1 MITKILPKILPI
13 MNYTFKIK
21 DTNSVKPTTIY
32 FTCFFKN
39 EQKQFI
45 YSTGEKV
52 LPIHWNKKDKFLE
65 SKGKNKP
72 HDFESIKMQLDRYS
86 SLLMQTENE
95 YKMVKE
101 AFTPE
106 SLKTALDNEFKKTSL
121 PKKTGFFE
129 IYDLFLAD
137 KSNNSEW
144 TVGTKKRYK
153 HIKNIAERFEEAKD
167 YKLTF
172 SKINNKFYVLFKDYC
187 LSDLG
192 HMNNTYLRNL
202 VYLKT
207 FMNWSV
213 GKKYTYN
220 LEYKNFNKNEGG
232 KTIIKESIT
241 SQIALTL
248 NDLTVLMQHE
258 FKAKKLEHTRD
269 IFVFQCLTGMRYGEL
284 FLINKS
290 NVTENEIILKETKGV
305 FKESRKIPLTS
316 LSKYILSKYDYNL
329 KPISN
334 QKQNDYIKD
343 VFQELEYNHKI
354 EKTST
359 REREIIRTE
368 DFFYNR
374 VNTHTARRTF
384 ITMMKKQGIS
394 DKLIASISGHRD
406 LATLNKYY
414 QVDDEQKSD
423 AVNEVFK
430 IEIPL
435 KKVQ

>member
-52 LPIHWNKKDKFLE
+52 LSVYWDKQKKFVKT
-65 SKGKNKP
+65 SAPNYN
-72 HDFESIKMQLDRYS
+72 SIKMQLDRYS
-86 SLLMQTENE
+86 SLLTQTENE
-95 YKMVKE
+95 YKIVKE

-106 SLKTALDNEFKKTSL
+106 ALKTAFDNEFKKTSS
-121 PKKTGFFE
+121 PKKTGFFD
-129 IYDLFLAD
+129 IYDIFLAD
-137 KSNNSEW
+137 KTNNSEW
-144 TVGTKKRYK
+144 SAGTKKRYN
-153 HIKNIAERFEEAKD
+153 HIKNIFKNFEKAKD

-172 SKINNKFYVLFKDYC
+172 SRINNKFYVLFKDYC
-187 LSDLG
+187 LNDLG

-202 VYLKT
+202 VFLKT

-213 GKKYTYN
+213 AKKYTYN

-232 KTIIKESIT
+232 KSIIKESIT

-248 NDLTVLMQHE
+248 NDLTILMQHE

-305 FKESRKIPLTS
+305 FKETRKIPLTT
-316 LSKYILSKYDYNL
+316 LSKYILAKYDYNL
-329 KPISN
+329 RPISN

-359 REREIIRTE
+359 REREVIRTE

-384 ITMMKKQGIS
+384 ITMMKKQGKS
-394 DKLIASISGHRD
+394 DKLIASISGHKD